1 MRRAMHALRFM
12 AFYGL
17 SLLFTVLLS
26 LELFAHLLLPT
37 PVLTQ
42 WAAPHHLHAA
52 AHAVVTAILIPAIA
66 IGLHPRLRSVAALQS
81 LLLVVAIGLVVSVVA
96 WQGFRPGSTFPTFNF
111 TLYGIVAVLLL
122 SLHPNR
128 DRLFGRGRAEPK
140 LVVMALIAAVPL
152 LTFAASEI
160 AMQWAGDPVHSVA
173 GHFALTASLAIA
185 LAALAGLAALRTD
198 GWRLPL
204 WSAGI
209 GVAALGLVSMMF
221 PSEASSVGLLGGLA
235 AMAWGIMFIGLG
247 TRRVERPADRARNA
261 PAVIELKG

>member
-1 MRRAMHALRFM
+1 MARALRTLRLIV
-12 AFYGL
+12 FYGL

-52 AHAVVTAILIPAIA
+52 AHAVVTALLIPAVA
-66 IGLHPRLRSVAALQS
+66 FGLHPRLRSVAALQS
-81 LLLVVAIGLVVSVVA
+81 LLLIVAIGLIVSVVA
-96 WQGFRPGSTFPTFNF
+96 WQGFRPGSNFPTFNF

-128 DRLFGRGRAEPK
+128 DRLFARGRPEPV
-140 LVVMALIAAVPL
+140 LAIMAWIGAVPL

-160 AMQWAGDPVHSVA
+160 VMQWAGDPVHGVA
-173 GHFALTASLAIA
+173 GHYALTASLAVA
-185 LAALAGLAALRTD
+185 LAAVAGLAALRTD

-209 GVAALGLVSMMF
+209 GVAAVGFVSIMF
-221 PSEASSVGLLGGLA
+221 PSEASSIGLLGGLA
-235 AMAWGIMFIGLG
+235 AIAWGVTFIGLG
-247 TRRVERPADRARNA
+247 TLRVERPADPARDA
-261 PAVIELKG
+261 RAVIELNG

>member
-1 MRRAMHALRFM
+1 MAPALHALRLI
-12 AFYGL
+12 AFYSL

-26 LELFAHLLLPT
+26 LELVAHLLLPT

-52 AHAVVTAILIPAIA
+52 AHAVVTALLIPAVVL
-66 IGLHPRLRSVAALQS
+66 GLHPRLRSVAALQS

-96 WQGFRPGSTFPTFNF
+96 WQGYRPGSTFPTFNF

-122 SLHPNR
+122 SLHPKR
-128 DRLFGRGRAEPK
+128 DHLFARGRAEPT
-140 LVVMALIAAVPL
+140 LVIMGLIGAVPL
-152 LTFAASEI
+152 LTFGASEVV
-160 AMQWAGDPVHSVA
+160 MQWAADPIHGVA
-173 GHFALTASLAIA
+173 GHYALTASVAIA

-209 GVAALGLVSMMF
+209 GVAVLGLVSSAF
-221 PSEASSVGLLGGLA
+221 PSEASSAGLFGGLVA
-235 AMAWGIMFIGLG
+235 TAWGIMFIGLG
-247 TRRVERPADRARNA
+247 TRRVERPADSTRNV

>member
-1 MRRAMHALRFM
+1 MHALRFM

-52 AHAVVTAILIPAIA
+52 AHAVATAILIPAVA
-66 IGLHPRLRSVAALQS
+66 LGLHSRLRSVAALQS

-128 DRLFGRGRAEPK
+128 DRLFARGRAEPT

-152 LTFAASEI
+152 LTIAASEI
-160 AMQWAGDPVHSVA
+160 AMQWGADPVHSVA
-173 GHFALTASLAIA
+173 GDFALTASLTIA

-209 GVAALGLVSMMF
+209 GVPALGLVSIVF

-247 TRRVERPADRARNA
+247 TRRVERPVDPARNA
-261 PAVIELKG
+261 LAVIELKS

>member
-1 MRRAMHALRFM
+1 MARALHTLRLI

-52 AHAVVTAILIPAIA
+52 AHAVATALLIPAVA
-66 IGLHPRLRSVAALQS
+66 VGLHPRLRSLAALQS
-81 LLLVVAIGLVVSVVA
+81 LLLVVIIGLVVSVVA
-96 WQGFRPGSTFPTFNF
+96 WQGFRPGSNFPTFNF

-122 SLHPNR
+122 SLHPKR
-128 DRLFGRGRAEPK
+128 DRLFARGRAEPMP
-140 LVVMALIAAVPL
+140 VIMALIASVPL

-160 AMQWAGDPVHSVA
+160 VRQWAGDPVHSVA
-173 GHFALTASLAIA
+173 GHYALTASLAVA
-185 LAALAGLAALRTD
+185 LAALAGLAAFRTD
-198 GWRLPL
+198 GWRLPH

-209 GVAALGLVSMMF
+209 GVAALGLVSIVF
-221 PSEASSVGLLGGLA
+221 PSEASSFGLFGGLA
-235 AMAWGIMFIGLG
+235 GMAWGIMFIGLG
-247 TRRVERPADRARNA
+247 TRRVERPADPARSA